1 MIKSDIIN
9 VLIKNHALTIREAT
23 AVLKTTLDEIISG
36 LMKDESVEL
45 RNFGIFKTKKQKPR
59 TIIHPETGKPIKRPA
74 KTVVLFETSSTVK
87 AALNK
92 PKKVK
97 AKNPKNVI
105 VEEALKRYEEGKFI
119 DLQKFIKKYKIKLP
133 K

>member
-1 MIKSDIIN
+1 
-9 VLIKNHALTIREAT
+9 
-23 AVLKTTLDEIISG
+23 
-36 LMKDESVEL
+36 MKDESVEL